1 MLRTKIVPIAMAAVI
16 AVGSTVGL
24 AYAANN
30 EHGANEGAQEL
41 AALVNAKTTLA
52 QAIAAAE
59 QQTGGKAIDAGLEN
73 ENGAM
78 AFAIEVAKDNTVQKV
93 HVDLQSGKVLK
104 AAAADS
110 QHGEDGEHE
119 SD

>member
-1 MLRTKIVPIAMAAVI
+1 MLCTRIVPIAMAAVI
-16 AVGSTVGL
+16 AVGSTVGV
-24 AYAANN
+24 AHAANN
-30 EHGANEGAQEL
+30 DRSANEGAQEL

-52 QAIAAAE
+52 QAITKSE

-78 AFAIEVAKDNTVQKV
+78 AFAVAVAKDNTVQKV
-93 HVDLQSGKVLK
+93 LVDLQSGKVLK
-104 AAAADS
+104 VAAADS
-110 QHGEDGEHE
+110 EHGEDGEHD